1 MADLQETVGQVIR
14 HERKERHLTLK
25 ELADRAALSEVYLGE
40 VERGKKYPSA
50 TVLERL
56 ALSLDVPLPDLLE
69 MVADELRGPQE
80 EPLVSAIGFLQTEEA
95 APRISIRRIVNLLQ
109 PEEVNTIADLGAFF
123 LSRRVGGG
131 QEGQ

>member
-14 HERKERHLTLK
+14 RERKERHLTLK

-40 VERGKKYPSA
+40 VERGKKYPSS

-56 ALSLDVPLPDLLE
+56 ALSLDIPLPDLLE

-80 EPLVSAIGFLQTEEA
+80 APLASAIGFLQPEEA
-95 APRISIRRIVNLLQ
+95 APRISIRRIVNMLQ

-123 LSRRVGGG
+123 LSRRASGG

>member
-14 HERKERHLTLK
+14 RERKERHLTLK
-25 ELADRAALSEVYLGE
+25 ELADRAGLSEVYLGE
-40 VERGKKYPSA
+40 VERGKKYPSS

-56 ALSLDVPLPDLLE
+56 ALSLDIPLPELLE

-80 EPLVSAIGFLQTEEA
+80 APLVSAIGFLQPEEAA

-123 LSRRVGGG
+123 LSRRAGGG
-131 QEGQ
+131 QES